1 MGENT
6 MGFASAQRDFY
17 EARRRAAVEAI
28 MARLTGKSID
38 LFSYE
43 EVRHKLKARGSVSR
57 GLQDIPLDAIVGSVG
72 RYSDFTRSFLPR
84 RDSDIQRWARV
95 KAQVTDMEGLPP
107 IDVYQIG
114 EVYFVRD
121 GNHRVSVAR
130 ELEAPTIQ
138 AYVTE
143 VRTKVPL
150 SPDDQPDDLIL
161 KAEYA
166 DFLEQ
171 THLDKLRPE
180 ADLSLTVPGRYR
192 TLEEHI
198 EVHHYFMGLDQ
209 QREVPYEEAVT
220 HWYDTVYLPVVQV
233 IQERGVLRDFPER
246 TETDLYL
253 WISEHRAALEE
264 KLGWE
269 IKPEVAA
276 SDLAA
281 QSSPR
286 PQRIAARVG
295 ERILNSVTPDTLED
309 GPSPGEWRR
318 EHLTARQRGH
328 LFADILVPL
337 SGTETGWHA
346 LDQALGIAQRERGRL
361 QGLHVVPAEDQIDS
375 QKTQEVQAEFNRHCE
390 AAGVPGQLAI
400 EAGGIARKICERTRW
415 TDLIVVNLAYPPPSQ
430 PVAKLGSG
438 FRILIRRCNS
448 PVLAVPEA
456 PSPLD
461 NVLLAYDGSP
471 KADEAL
477 FVATYVAHRWKT
489 SLTVVTI
496 TENERVSPGTLACAQ
511 RYLESHGVQG
521 TYLEESGAIHEVI
534 LETAEEQGSNL
545 IIMGGYGHSPV
556 LEVVLGSAVDQVLR
570 KTRQPTLICR

>member
-1 MGENT
+1 MRGY
-6 MGFASAQRDFY
+6 ASAQRDFH
-17 EARRRAAVEAI
+17 EVRRRAAMQAI

-38 LFSYE
+38 LFAYE
-43 EVRHKLKARGSVSR
+43 EVRHKLKAKGSIPR
-57 GLQDIPLDAIVGSVG
+57 GLQDVPLDAIVGSVG

-84 RDSDIQRWARV
+84 RDSDLQRWARV
-95 KAQVTDMEGLPP
+95 KAHVTDMEGLPP
-107 IDVYQIG
+107 IEVYQIG
-114 EVYFVRD
+114 EVYFVQD

-130 ELEAPTIQ
+130 ALEAPTIQ

-143 VRTKVPL
+143 VHTKVPL

-161 KAEYA
+161 KAEYT
-166 DFLEQ
+166 DFL
-171 THLDKLRPE
+171 THTRLDKLRPD
-180 ADLSLTVPGRYR
+180 ANLSLTVPGRYR

-198 EVHHYFMGLDQ
+198 EVHRYFMGLEQ
-209 QREVPYEEAVT
+209 QREIPYEEAVT

-233 IQERGVLRDFPER
+233 IQERGILRDFPER

-253 WISEHRAALEE
+253 WTLERRAELED

-281 QSSPR
+281 QSSSR
-286 PQRIAARVG
+286 PQRIATRVG
-295 ERILNSVTPDTLED
+295 ERLLDRVTPDELED

-328 LFADILVPL
+328 LFADILVPI
-337 SGTETGWHA
+337 SGAETGWHA
-346 LDQALGIAQRERGRL
+346 LDQALGIAQREGGRL
-361 QGLHVVPAEDQIDS
+361 QGLHVVSTEDEIDS
-375 QKTQEVQAEFNRHCE
+375 EKTQAVQVEFNRRCE
-390 AAGVPGQLAI
+390 TAGVPGRLAI
-400 EAGGIARKICERTRW
+400 ETGGIARKICERTRW
-415 TDLIVVNLAYPPPSQ
+415 TDLIVVSLAYPPPSQ
-430 PVAKLGSG
+430 PVARLGSG
-438 FRILIRRCNS
+438 FRTLIRRCNS

-477 FVATYVAHRWKT
+477 FVATYIADRWKT

-496 TENERVSPGTLACAQ
+496 TENERVSPDTLARAQ
-511 RYLESHGVQG
+511 GYLESHAVQA
-521 TYLEESGAIHEVI
+521 TYLSESGAIHEVI
-534 LETAEEQGSNL
+534 LRTAEEQSSNL
-545 IIMGGYGHSPV
+545 IVMGGYGHSPV
-556 LEVVLGSAVDQVLR
+556 LEVVMGSTVDHVLR
-570 KTRQPTLICR
+570 DSPQPTLICR